1 MIGTRLDVAGLTS
14 GDAATARTKDWHP
27 VLDTYA
33 RGVELMRGR
42 PETSPRS
49 WLWAANTHGI
59 PAGTRPRPAW
69 NQCAHGSLFFLP
81 WHRAYLAWFEK
92 TIRTLTGDDDWRL
105 PYWDYSSPA
114 DVADRSLP
122 VEFTVQTRTV
132 DGQVVPNPLFDAQ
145 RIGGPVRLDDVD
157 VVAALSETRYVRLFP
172 EVGFGG
178 TDRGRVNG
186 DLEFLPHNFVHGGIG
201 GLMNR
206 TTTAARDPIFWL
218 HHANIDRLWE
228 LWRQLEGSIA
238 LTDPGAAP
246 ALLVTQWQ
254 SAIFFFGRERS
265 PSTFDMDDVE
275 NLETLEYVYE
285 STTLPPDLAAAVEE
299 ARGAGGGIA
308 LDEVEA
314 RWEPVAATFDLNSG
328 QDRDVTLRTGP
339 LALDEA
345 PPAGLILELAGVQAT
360 DPHLAYVVEVRS
372 EPDGTPHRA
381 GRFSTFGLEGTPDT
395 EERSYVVDASAVLD
409 RLAEEGWSGGRLS
422 VKVVPEEG
430 RPDSDDAGKGIHIRQ
445 VTVYVQNP

>member
-14 GDAATARTKDWHP
+14 RDPATARTKDWDP

-33 RGVELMRGR
+33 RGVDLMRAL
-42 PETSPRS
+42 PETDPRS

-92 TIRTLTGDDDWRL
+92 TIRTLTGDDEWRL
-105 PYWDYSSPA
+105 PYWDYSAPA

-122 VEFTVQTRTV
+122 VEFTVSTRTV

-145 RIGGPVRLDDVD
+145 RTGGPVPLEDVD
-157 VVAALSETRYVRLFP
+157 IVGALAETRYVRLFP

-178 TDRGRVNG
+178 SDRGGVTG
-186 DLEFLPHNFVHGGIG
+186 DLEQLPHNFVHGGIG

-206 TTTAARDPIFWL
+206 TTTAGRDPIFWL

-228 LWRQLEGSIA
+228 VWRALPGSVH

-246 ALLVTQWQ
+246 ALLVLRWR
-254 SAIFFFGRERS
+254 SAIFPFGRERS
-265 PSTFDMDDVE
+265 PSTFAMEEIE
-275 NLETLEYVYE
+275 NLETLGYAYE
-285 STTLPPDLAAAVEE
+285 SITLPPDLAAAVEE
-299 ARGAGGGIA
+299 ARTPGGGLG
-308 LDEVEA
+308 LDDVQPA
-314 RWEPVAATFDLNSG
+314 WEPVAATFDVNSG
-328 QDRDVTLRTGP
+328 EDREVPLRTGR
-339 LALDEA
+339 LGLDEA
-345 PPAGLILELAGVQAT
+345 PPAGLVLELAGVQAT
-360 DPHLAYVVEVRS
+360 DPHAVYVVEVRS
-372 EPDGTPHRA
+372 DPDVAPHRA

-395 EERSYVVDASAVLD
+395 EERSYVVDASAVLSE
-409 RLAEEGWSGGRLS
+409 LAEEGWSGGQLS

-430 RPDSDDAGKGIHIRQ
+430 RPDSDDAEKAIHIRQ
-445 VTVYVQNP
+445 VTVYVQNT